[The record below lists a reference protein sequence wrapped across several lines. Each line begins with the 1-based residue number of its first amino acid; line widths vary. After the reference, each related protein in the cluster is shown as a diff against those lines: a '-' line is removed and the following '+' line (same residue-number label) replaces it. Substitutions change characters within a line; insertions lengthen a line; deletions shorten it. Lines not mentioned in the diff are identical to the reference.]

1 MSGPIWART
10 RQRVY
15 YLHRWPSRRA
25 MTQVRTRV
33 RPLTPRARCH
43 MDLRRLI
50 ADLNPVLRGWAQ
62 SFRTGNAADHV
73 TQIDAYV
80 EARLHGLL
88 RQRVGSRL
96 PAGRAEAWSRPFFAA
111 LGLCRLRGTIQ
122 SPGVV
127 HATT

>member
-1 MSGPIWART
+1 
-10 RQRVY
+10 
-15 YLHRWPSRRA
+15 
-25 MTQVRTRV
+25 
-33 RPLTPRARCH
+33 